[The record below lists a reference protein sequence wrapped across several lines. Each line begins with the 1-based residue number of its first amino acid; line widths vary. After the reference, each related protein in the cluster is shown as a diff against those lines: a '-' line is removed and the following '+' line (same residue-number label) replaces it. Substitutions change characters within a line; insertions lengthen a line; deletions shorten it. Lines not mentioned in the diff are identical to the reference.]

1 MYLAPDRAIEAPIRA
16 EHNVRRF
23 ATPARVAGRAN
34 MVVNLNTSLELPDL
48 RHRVRRLNWF
58 QQSFKNDAVSLA
70 ARYGRDFAIDDRAL
84 ARAFLGWA
92 DAFSRERG
100 DADVDRRDFVV
111 YSGGLMLRELLRA
124 KPARSAGA
132 KIVEGLPG
140 DPAAAICHFW
150 PEGFLYVNYCV
161 TIVRAILESDFD
173 RTVALDPCFE
183 DVRVWES
190 FRENVGDDASLAIPF
205 FDLLVGGAPNWMSP
219 NNFLSR
225 PAVRAAGSLASPA
238 QA

>member
-1 MYLAPDRAIEAPIRA
+1 MI
-16 EHNVRRF
+16 
-23 ATPARVAGRAN
+23 
-34 MVVNLNTSLELPDL
+34 VNLNTSLELPDL

-58 QQSFKNDAVSLA
+58 QQSFKNDAVSLGE
-70 ARYGRDFAIDDRAL
+70 RFGREFAIDDRAL

-100 DADVDRRDFVV
+100 DADLDRRDFVV

-124 KPARSAGA
+124 KPAKGVGA
-132 KIVEGLPG
+132 NVAERLPS
-140 DPAAAICHFW
+140 DPVAAICDFW

-173 RTVALDPCFE
+173 RTVILDPCFE

-190 FRENVGDDASLAIPF
+190 FRENVRDDASLAIPF
-205 FDLLVGGAPNWMSP
+205 FDLLVGGAPNWTSP
-219 NNFLSR
+219 SNFLSR
-225 PAVRAAGSLASPA
+225 STIRGAGSLAAPA
-238 QA
+238 EA

>member
-1 MYLAPDRAIEAPIRA
+1 MI
-16 EHNVRRF
+16 
-23 ATPARVAGRAN
+23 
-34 MVVNLNTSLELPDL
+34 VNLNTSLELPDL

-58 QQSFKNDAVSLA
+58 QQSFKNDAVALGE
-70 ARYGRDFAIDDRAL
+70 RHGRAFAIDDRAL

-100 DADVDRRDFVV
+100 DADLDRRDFVV

-124 KPARSAGA
+124 KPAKSVGA
-132 KIVEGLPG
+132 NAAQRLPG
-140 DPAAAICHFW
+140 DPVAAICDFW

-173 RTVALDPCFE
+173 GTAALDSCFE
-183 DVRVWES
+183 DLRVWGS
-190 FRENVGDDASLAIPF
+190 FRENVGEDASLAIPF
-205 FDLLVGGAPNWMSP
+205 FDLLVGGAPNWASP

-225 PAVRAAGSLASPA
+225 STIRDAGSLAAPA
-238 QA
+238 EA

>member
-1 MYLAPDRAIEAPIRA
+1 MIVSLD
-16 EHNVRRF
+16 
-23 ATPARVAGRAN
+23 
-34 MVVNLNTSLELPDL
+34 TSLELPDL

-58 QQSFKNDAVSLA
+58 QQSFKNDAVSLG
-70 ARYGRDFAIDDRAL
+70 ARHGRDFFIDDRAL

-100 DADVDRRDFVV
+100 DANQNRRDFVV

-124 KPARSAGA
+124 KPAKSVSANVA
-132 KIVEGLPG
+132 EPLPG
-140 DPAAAICHFW
+140 DKVGAICELW

-173 RTVALDPCFE
+173 GTVSLDSCSE

-190 FRENVGDDASLAIPF
+190 FRENVGEDAALAIPF
-205 FDLLVGGAPNWMSP
+205 FDLLVGGAPNWTSP
-219 NNFLSR
+219 TNFLSR
-225 PAVRAAGSLASPA
+225 SSIHIAMSLDAPAEA
-238 QA
+238 